1 MKKIGL
7 IGLSNPCTNK
17 NQIDQIVELLKSWGH
32 SVDISPIIDQKATGK
47 ERAGIFNHWL
57 GEYDYLFDVSGGD
70 LANETIHYFDLEKYK
85 NTKTIFHGYSDL
97 TCVLNIL
104 GQYRPCGL
112 FQIRGNTNQ
121 VELKE
126 YLEGTSNSLFINQG
140 YGGNIRC
147 LLKLAGTPYFPNLE
161 NKSLFLES
169 RSGNEY
175 RIRTFFMQLEMM
187 GVFEKVS
194 HVYLGEFTELN
205 DNLVLSNIVSSYTS
219 NYTIGL
225 CFGHSFD
232 SKGIWIGE

>member
-17 NQIDQIVELLKSWGH
+17 SQIDQTVDLLKSWGH
-32 SVDISPIIDQKATGK
+32 FVDVSPMIDQKTIGK
-47 ERAGIFNHWL
+47 ERAVIFNDWM
-57 GEYDYLFDVSGGD
+57 GKYDYLFDVSGGD
-70 LANETIHYFDLEKYK
+70 LANETIPYLDLEKYK

-97 TCVLNIL
+97 TCVLNVL

-112 FQIRGNTNQ
+112 FQIRGNTNLE
-121 VELKE
+121 ELKG
-126 YLEGTSNSLFINQG
+126 YLDGTSNSLFIHQG
-140 YGGNIRC
+140 FGGNIRC

-161 NKSLFLES
+161 NKTLFLES

-187 GVFEKVS
+187 DVFKEVK
-194 HVYLGEFTELN
+194 HVCLGEFTELN
-205 DNLVLSNIVSSYTS
+205 DNQILLNIVSSYTS
-219 NYTIGL
+219 NYTTGL
-225 CFGHSFD
+225 RFGHSID